1 MTVDQGQQIRF
12 PLTRL
17 LSARAASYALITTT
31 WVILRLSIIVAG
43 LLLAAVF
50 DALTR
55 PDPRFSAIWG
65 LVALL
70 VASEAARMILW
81 YGVVLSRMEP
91 GFTYRL
97 RARLSSNA
105 LDGVMAKPAALA
117 IDKPMGDVISRFG
130 TDADEVGVYGIW
142 SASNVSRLVIAAVAL
157 AIMLYIS
164 PVVTAALVAPIV
176 VFTLAGRR
184 ISRHIGRARARS
196 RRAGGQVGAL
206 VGEIINAFQ
215 PVQAARAER
224 RMVSRLEKVGAE
236 RLNAAVREELLIAC
250 QGALFTNVAALG
262 TGLVLLVAASELRTG
277 SFSVGDLALFAFYIQ
292 FIGEAVNALGM
303 FMSRIKRA
311 SLSLGRLA
319 EVGGGM
325 GNITRNRI
333 TYVDRVPPP
342 QPPAAPGPDGP
353 LRSLRLTG
361 LTYRY
366 PSASAGITDVS
377 LEVAGGTLAVITGR
391 VGSGKSTLLKV
402 MLGLLP
408 TDSGSVAWNDRVI
421 DGPREFLIPPRSG
434 YVPQVPHLFS
444 GSLRD
449 NVLLGLPLG
458 DEEVLTALQAA
469 ALEDDLAAMP
479 DGLDTILGP
488 RGLRLSGGQ
497 RQRIAA
503 ARMIVR
509 EPQLM
514 VCDDLSNAL
523 DASTE
528 AIVWD
533 RLLARGA
540 TVIAVTH
547 RRHLMER
554 ADQLILLRDH
564 SLLDAG
570 PPGELM
576 TRHEDLTALLSASNG
591 AGLE

>member
-1 MTVDQGQQIRF
+1 
-12 PLTRL
+12 
-17 LSARAASYALITTT
+17 
-31 WVILRLSIIVAG
+31 
-43 LLLAAVF
+43 
-50 DALTR
+50 
-55 PDPRFSAIWG
+55 
-65 LVALL
+65 
-70 VASEAARMILW
+70 
-81 YGVVLSRMEP
+81 MEP

-105 LDGVMAKPAALA
+105 LDGVLARPAALA

-130 TDADEVGVYGIW
+130 ADADEVGVYGIW

-184 ISRHIGRARARS
+184 ISKHIGRARARS
-196 RRAGGQVGAL
+196 RQAGGQVGAL
-206 VGEIINAFQ
+206 VGEIVNAFL

-224 RMVSRLEKVGAE
+224 RMTSRLEKVGAE
-236 RLNAAVREELLIAC
+236 RLKAAVREELLIAC

-262 TGLVLLVAASELRTG
+262 TGLVLLVAASQLRTG

-311 SLSLGRLA
+311 SLSLARLA
-319 EVGGGM
+319 EIGGGM
-325 GNITRNRI
+325 GNVTRNRI
-333 TYVDRVPPP
+333 TYVDSVPP
-342 QPPAAPGPDGP
+342 PPAAPVPDGP

-377 LEVAGGTLAVITGR
+377 LEVTGGTLAVITGR
-391 VGSGKSTLLKV
+391 VGSGKSTLLRA

-408 TDSGSVAWNDRVI
+408 ADSGSVAWNDQVI
-421 DGPREFLIPPRSG
+421 GSAREFLIPPRSG

-449 NVLLGLPLG
+449 NVLLGLSLG

-469 ALEDDLAAMP
+469 AFEDDLAAMP
-479 DGLDTILGP
+479 EGLDTIVGP

-509 EPQLM
+509 RPQLM

-523 DASTE
+523 DAGTE

-533 RLLARGA
+533 RLLAQGA

-570 PPGELM
+570 PPAELM
-576 TRHEDLTALLSASNG
+576 ARHEDLTALPAPTG
-591 AGLE
+591 TGPE